1 MTSMSAA
8 DPRTWLDKVVSAC
21 LSLLVGAAA
30 VFIAV
35 QLVEAVWTALL
46 VILGVGVFLAVAG
59 MVLRSRNRGW

>member
-1 MTSMSAA
+1 MSGT
-8 DPRTWLDKVVSAC
+8 DPTPFIDKLVGVC

-30 VFIAV
+30 VYIAV
-35 QLVEAVWTALL
+35 QLIEAVWTALL